1 MCVILPSLDLSTEKK
16 LSDKFSPQYNWKVF
30 RYFGQ
35 KRRQPEPTRR
45 GQREG
50 RMNMRLEKD
59 DKNSSLAVT
68 CLSTPVNPLLT
79 PRLVID
85 K

>member
-1 MCVILPSLDLSTEKK
+1 M
-16 LSDKFSPQYNWKVF
+16 F

-35 KRRQPEPTRR
+35 KRRQPEPTSW
-45 GQREG
+45 GEG
-50 RMNMRLEKD
+50 SMKMRLEKD

>member
-1 MCVILPSLDLSTEKK
+1 MCVILPILDLSTEKK

-35 KRRQPEPTRR
+35 KRRQTEPTSR
-45 GQREG
+45 GEG
-50 RMNMRLEKD
+50 SMNMRVEKD

-68 CLSTPVNPLLT
+68 CSSTPVNPLLT